1 MIVCPFLLNGFL
13 SKNMRNVG
21 MEEMKNAI
29 SATTQTMILLFLN
42 QKNGSKISLK

>member
-13 SKNMRNVG
+13 SENMRKG
-21 MEEMKNAI
+21 GKEEMKNAI
-29 SATTQTMILLFLN
+29 SATTQTMILQFLD